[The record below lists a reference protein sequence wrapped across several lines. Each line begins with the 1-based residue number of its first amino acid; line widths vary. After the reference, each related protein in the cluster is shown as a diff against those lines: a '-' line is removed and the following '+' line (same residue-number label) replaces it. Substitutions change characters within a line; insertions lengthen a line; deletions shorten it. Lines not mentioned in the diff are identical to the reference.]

1 MGRVRRTRKDLPP
14 RVYLKHSAYYFV
26 YPSGKWQRLAA
37 IGQEREMRVAWANLE
52 QPNATYGTVA
62 ALIDDYLCNYAA
74 ISKAP
79 RTYKD
84 NLKEAEYLKA
94 FFGVMRPQDIQPRHI
109 GAYLEENRVTRSVR
123 ANREKALLS
132 HIFTWAMRHPT
143 WGCVIQHN
151 PCKGVVR
158 NKETKRIRIVDDIE
172 YMAVY
177 NLASLNVQ
185 RLMTLVYRTLQRPSD
200 ILKFGSNNIVNRM
213 VDGNMVEV
221 LSFKQGKT
229 GALVEIILTDDL
241 RSALYGK
248 TIEVNDLTNLNGAN
262 SLGKVFIINRDG
274 KPYCLSG
281 IDSNYRRALNKYR
294 KQKKLSTG
302 FMPEPFGIYDLKG
315 KGATDM
321 YQSGIA
327 LEYIQALAGHES
339 VTTTE
344 IYIKSRLNKPVVSNT
359 RKIGS

>member
-1 MGRVRRTRKDLPP
+1 MKL
-14 RVYLKHSAYYFV
+14 
-26 YPSGKWQRLAA
+26 
-37 IGQEREMRVAWANLE
+37 
-52 QPNATYGTVA
+52 
-62 ALIDDYLCNYAA
+62 
-74 ISKAP
+74 
-79 RTYKD
+79 
-84 NLKEAEYLKA
+84 
-94 FFGVMRPQDIQPRHI
+94 
-109 GAYLEENRVTRSVR
+109 
-123 ANREKALLS
+123 
-132 HIFTWAMRHPT
+132 
-143 WGCVIQHN
+143 
-151 PCKGVVR
+151 
-158 NKETKRIRIVDDIE
+158 
-172 YMAVY
+172 
-177 NLASLNVQ
+177 
-185 RLMTLVYRTLQRPSD
+185 
-200 ILKFGSNNIVNRM
+200 
-213 VDGNMVEV
+213 VEV

-248 TIEVNDLTNLNGAN
+248 SIEVNDLTNLNGAK

>member
-52 QPNATYGTVA
+52 QSNASHGTVA
-62 ALIDDYLCNYAA
+62 SLIDDYLCNYAA
-74 ISKAP
+74 SSKAP

-158 NKETKRIRIVDDIE
+158 NKETKRIRIVDDNE

-177 NLASLNVQ
+177 NLASPNVQ

-221 LSFKQGKT
+221 LSFRQGKT

-248 TIEVNDLTNLNGAN
+248 SIELNDLTNLNGAK
-262 SLGKVFIINRDG
+262 SLGKVFILNRDG

-344 IYIKSRLNKPVVSNT
+344 IYIKSRLNKPVVSNI

>member
-1 MGRVRRTRKDLPP
+1 MGRPRKSRKDLPA
-14 RVYLKHSAYYFV
+14 RVYSKHGAYYYV
-26 YPSGKWQRLAA
+26 HLSGKWQRLARV
-37 IGQEREMRVAWANLE
+37 GQEREMRVAWANLE
-52 QPNATYGTVA
+52 QPNETFGAIA
-62 ALIDDYLCNYAA
+62 ALIDEYLSTYAA
-74 ISKAP
+74 TAKAP

-94 FFGVMRPQDIQPRHI
+94 YFGEMQPQYVQGRHI
-109 GAYLEENRVTRSVR
+109 GAYLEANRETRPVR

-132 HIFTWAMRHPT
+132 HIFSWAIRHPV
-143 WGCVIQHN
+143 WGCVVQHN

-248 TIEVNDLTNLNGAN
+248 SIEVNDLTNLNGAK

>member
-1 MGRVRRTRKDLPP
+1 MGRPRKSRRDLPP
-14 RVYLKHSAYYFV
+14 RVYVKHGAYYYV
-26 YPSGKWQRLAA
+26 HLSGKWQRLAN

-52 QPNATYGTVA
+52 QPNETFGTIS
-62 ALIDDYLCNYAA
+62 ALIDEYLSNYAA
-74 ISKAP
+74 NAKAP
-79 RTYKD
+79 RTFKD

-94 FFGVMRPQDIQPRHI
+94 YFGEMQPQHVQARHV
-109 GAYLEENRVTRSVR
+109 GAYLEANRETRPVR

-132 HIFTWAMRHPT
+132 HVFTWSMRHPI
-143 WGCVIQHN
+143 WGCMIHHN

-158 NKETKRIRIVDDIE
+158 NKETKRIRIVTDDE

-177 NLASLNVQ
+177 NLANPNVQ

-200 ILKFGSNNIVNRM
+200 ILKFGPNNIVNRM
-213 VDGNMVEV
+213 VGGEMVEV

-229 GALVEIILTDDL
+229 GATVEIILTDDL
-241 RSALYGK
+241 RAALYGH
-248 TIEVNDLTNLNGAN
+248 TFTVNDLRNSNG
-262 SLGKVFIINRDG
+262 SKPLSKVFIVNRDG
-274 KPYCLSG
+274 KPYCLNG
-281 IDSNYRRALNKYR
+281 IDSNFRRALNKYR
-294 KQKKLSTG
+294 KQTKTNTG
-302 FMPEPFGIYDLKG
+302 VTPEPFGIYDLKG